1 MKFETIRVTA
11 ASEGV
16 ANLILARP
24 EKHNAL
30 SATMIRELS
39 EAAELLGKDDT
50 IRAVVLS
57 GEGESF
63 CAGGDLAWMKQQF
76 TASRAERMSEAR
88 KLAMMLRAL
97 NEMPK
102 FLVGKVHGNA
112 FGGGLG
118 MMSVCDVVIAAQGVK
133 FGLTETRLGL
143 IPATISPYVMA
154 RIGEGHA
161 RRIFMSARF
170 FAATEAVQLG
180 LVARAVEP
188 EALDGAIE
196 AEITPCLAAA
206 PGAIA
211 ASKRLTRMLGMPI
224 GEEQIEATIAALA
237 DTWENPEAH
246 EGVNAFF
253 DKHKPNWSR

>member
-30 SATMIRELS
+30 SATMIAELS

-76 TASRAERMSEAR
+76 SASRAERVSEAR
-88 KLAMMLRAL
+88 KLAMMLKAL

-118 MMSVCDVVIAAQGVK
+118 MMSVCDVVIAADSAR

-154 RIGEGHA
+154 RIGEGNA
-161 RRIFMSARF
+161 RRIFMSARLF
-170 FAATEAVQLG
+170 GASEAVSLG
-180 LVARAVEP
+180 LASKSVAP
-188 EALDGAIE
+188 EALDSAVE

-224 GEEQIEATIAALA
+224 GEKQIEATIAALA
-237 DTWENPEAH
+237 DTWESPESH
-246 EGVNAFF
+246 EGVGAFF
-253 DKHKPNWSR
+253 DKRKPNWAS

>member
-1 MKFETIRVTA
+1 MKFETIRVMA

-30 SATMIRELS
+30 SALMIAELT
-39 EAAELLGKDDT
+39 EAAGLLGRDDN

-57 GEGESF
+57 AEGESF
-63 CAGGDLAWMKQQF
+63 CAGGDLSWMKQQF
-76 TASRAERMSEAR
+76 SASRQSRMDEAR

-118 MMSVCDVVIAAQGVK
+118 MISVCDVAIAVDTAR

-161 RRIFMSARF
+161 RRIFMSARLF
-170 FAATEAVQLG
+170 DAAEAATLN
-180 LVARAVEP
+180 LIARVVPMADLDTAVE
-188 EALDGAIE
+188 
-196 AEITPCLAAA
+196 AEVSPYLQAA
-206 PGAIA
+206 PGAVA
-211 ASKRLTRMLGMPI
+211 DSKRLTRMLGPAI
-224 GEEQIEATIAALA
+224 TPEIIEATIERLVAS
-237 DTWENPEAH
+237 WEGDEAPEGIA
-246 EGVNAFF
+246 AFF
-253 DKHKPNWSR
+253 EKRRPFWAR

>member
-1 MKFETIRVTA
+1 MKFETIRVMA

-30 SATMIRELS
+30 SALMIAELT
-39 EAAELLGKDDT
+39 EAAGLLGRDDN

-57 GEGESF
+57 AEGESF
-63 CAGGDLAWMKQQF
+63 CAGGDLSWMKQQF
-76 TASRAERMSEAR
+76 SASRQSRMDEAR

-118 MMSVCDVVIAAQGVK
+118 MISVCDVAIAVDTAR

-161 RRIFMSARF
+161 RRIFMSARLF
-170 FAATEAVQLG
+170 PASEAVSLG
-180 LVARAVEP
+180 LVSRQVSP
-188 EALDGAIE
+188 EALDGAVE
-196 AEITPCLAAA
+196 AEIAVDRIGRAPVAQPERDVA
-206 PGAIA
+206 PGDVQGVQVPVLLGVEREA
-211 ASKRLTRMLGMPI
+211 AH
-224 GEEQIEATIAALA
+224 Q
-237 DTWENPEAH
+237 
-246 EGVNAFF
+246 
-253 DKHKPNWSR
+253 

>member
-30 SATMIRELS
+30 SATMISELS
-39 EAAELLGKDDT
+39 EAADLLGKDEN
-50 IRAVVLS
+50 IRAVVMS

-118 MMSVCDVVIAAQGVK
+118 MMSVCDVVIAADSAR

-161 RRIFMSARF
+161 RRIFMSARLF
-170 FAATEAVQLG
+170 PASEAVSLG
-180 LVARAVEP
+180 LVSRQVSP
-188 EALDGAIE
+188 EALDGAVE
-196 AEITPCLAAA
+196 AEIAPCLAAA

-211 ASKRLTRMLGMPI
+211 ASKRLTRMLGAPI
-224 GEEQIEATIAALA
+224 TDREIDATIVALA

-246 EGVNAFF
+246 EGVGAFF
-253 DKHKPNWSR
+253 DKRKPNWAT

>member
-30 SATMIRELS
+30 SATMIAELS

-76 TASRAERMSEAR
+76 SASRAERMSEAR
-88 KLAMMLRAL
+88 KLAMMLKAL

-118 MMSVCDVVIAAQGVK
+118 MMSVCDVVIAADSAIK
-133 FGLTETRLGL
+133 CFGGNL
-143 IPATISPYVMA
+143 
-154 RIGEGHA
+154 
-161 RRIFMSARF
+161 
-170 FAATEAVQLG
+170 
-180 LVARAVEP
+180 
-188 EALDGAIE
+188 
-196 AEITPCLAAA
+196 
-206 PGAIA
+206 PGNQ
-211 ASKRLTRMLGMPI
+211 S
-224 GEEQIEATIAALA
+224 E
-237 DTWENPEAH
+237 
-246 EGVNAFF
+246 
-253 DKHKPNWSR
+253 